1 MVMQSLFFYL
11 FSFMA
16 IISSFLVVTVRNP
29 IYSVFS
35 LIFAFV
41 NAAGLFLLLG
51 AEFVAMITLRVYVG
65 VVIVLFL
72 FIIMMLDIDIEV
84 AETRKKRG
92 FLGSFFKG
100 ILAAELIVCASNFMV
115 ISAEGE
121 LSRLVFKGNNVEN
134 IGKVLYTQYAYPL
147 EISGFILL
155 LSMIGAIVLMLR
167 HRRDI
172 KRQDISKQL
181 ESNPDNSIVMVKVKS
196 GKGI

>member
-51 AEFVAMITLRVYVG
+51 AEFVAMITLVVYVG
-65 VVIVLFL
+65 VVIVFFL
-72 FIIMMLDIDIEV
+72 FFIMLLAIDIEV
-84 AETRKKRG
+84 AEPRKKRG
-92 FLGSFFKG
+92 FLGSFFIG

-115 ISAEGE
+115 FSAEGE

>member
-1 MVMQSLFFYL
+1 MVVQSLFFYL

-51 AEFVAMITLRVYVG
+51 AEFVAMITLVVYVG
-65 VVIVLFL
+65 AVIVFFL

-84 AETRKKRG
+84 AEPRKKRG
-92 FLGSFFKG
+92 FLGSFFIG

-115 ISAEGE
+115 FSAEGE

>member
-51 AEFVAMITLRVYVG
+51 AEFVAMITLVVYVG
-65 VVIVLFL
+65 AVIVFFL

-84 AETRKKRG
+84 AEPRKKRG
-92 FLGSFFKG
+92 FLGSFFIG

-115 ISAEGE
+115 FSAESE